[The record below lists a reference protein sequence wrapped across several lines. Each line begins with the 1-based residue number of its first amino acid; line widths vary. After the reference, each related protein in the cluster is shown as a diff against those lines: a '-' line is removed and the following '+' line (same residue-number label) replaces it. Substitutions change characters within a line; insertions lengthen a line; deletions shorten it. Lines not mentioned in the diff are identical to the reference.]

1 MCNYKCIFL
10 LWAGCKMSPD
20 ISAACDSTANTKP
33 TKSDHKPL
41 TLRLKT
47 DSKDFSFVINLSS
60 GVWQLDKTTKP
71 NELWI
76 NLFCYC
82 LIEEKNDVKSNA
94 DPKFLKLVM
103 WSMYRIHFFIKF
115 LHGLKCTWDSI
126 THQTS
131 WIQFLPAENLILNI
145 QFL

>member
-20 ISAACDSTANTKP
+20 ISAACDSPANTKP
-33 TKSDHKPL
+33 TKWPQTPHSQTEDGFQG
-41 TLRLKT
+41 
-47 DSKDFSFVINLSS
+47 FSSVINLSS

-131 WIQFLPAENLILNI
+131 WIQILPAENLILNI